1 MNSSLL
7 RTIAILMAIGGVI
20 TAWMGYRL
28 STQPAK
34 PVVPSVQVTYPQLVA
49 TRDLPAGEILQPG
62 DVRLASLP
70 KREVAALTEAEQ
82 AIGKMITTPIAK
94 DAPVLA
100 SYFPALNPVA
110 QTLRPDERAVAIKV
124 NEVVGVGGFIQP
136 GDHVDV
142 LLYLRGERETSD
154 ISSAQVVLNNVRVLA
169 YGDETSQPAEPRK
182 DQSSTP
188 SSTLKQ
194 SVSQLES
201 IKAKQG
207 KSAVLAV
214 PEQQVSRLMLAENS
228 GILRMALRGASP
240 KDEDGQGQ
248 RHFVRLEALGRNAPE
263 TVVLANGTSPAVRHK
278 KTATQPAQRQVIV
291 HQGDQVEIVKV
302 KP

>member
-34 PVVPSVQVTYPQLVA
+34 LAIPSVQVSYPQLVA
-49 TRDLPAGEILQPG
+49 THDLAAGEFLQPG

-70 KREVAALTEAEQ
+70 QRDAAALTSSEQ
-82 AIGKMITTPIAK
+82 AIGKMITLPIAK

-100 SYFPALNPVA
+100 SYFPVLNPVA

-154 ISSAQVVLNNVRVLA
+154 ISSAQVVLGDVRVLA
-169 YGDETSQPAEPRK
+169 YGEETSQPAEPRK
-182 DQSSTP
+182 DQP
-188 SSTLKQ
+188 SIQPSAIKQ
-194 SVSQLES
+194 SVSRRES
-201 IKAKQG
+201 IKVSQG
-207 KSAVLAV
+207 KSAILAV

-228 GILRMALRGASP
+228 GILRLALRGASS
-240 KDEDGQGQ
+240 KDETGQAE
-248 RHFVRLEALGRNAPE
+248 RHFVQLEVLGRNAQQ
-263 TVVLANGTSPAVRHK
+263 TVAVANEISPAIRHK
-278 KTATQPAQRQVIV
+278 KTASQPAQSQVIV